1 MLLQVWAY
9 MIAVT
14 IYIDRTALFIIR
26 IYFIYYHCYYF
37 FLCVCV
43 CVVQYMCL
51 SCSIDLV
58 SICANKEIY
67 NNTVCSKLVT
77 DKGSSVI
84 FKILVTLSI

>member
-9 MIAVT
+9 MITVL

-26 IYFIYYHCYYF
+26 IYLIYYHCYYYLF
-37 FLCVCV
+37 CV
-43 CVVQYMCL
+43 CVVQYICL

-67 NNTVCSKLVT
+67 NKYLFKCKMYI
-77 DKGSSVI
+77 KGTCLL
-84 FKILVTLSI
+84 F